1 MKDILIVEVE
11 DYTVS
16 PLYPTYGS
24 YDGDILMFNG
34 YNTGTNSGFDLY
46 QPNDIIVPSG
56 AKSFMIDLGVRCQLK
71 RGGIG
76 GSGSES
82 GAGSMHGYYLYPRSS
97 LSKTP
102 LRLCNSVGIID
113 YEYRGTIRVV
123 VDNVSSPAEPYTI
136 RKGERLFQLC
146 MPSLCPFTVE
156 YGKVNRDTGRGEGGF
171 GSTGK

>member
-11 DYTVS
+11 DSTVS
-16 PLYPTYGS
+16 PLYPTHGS
-24 YDGDILMFNG
+24 YVGDILMFNG
-34 YNTGTNSGFDLY
+34 YNTGYNSGFDLFM
-46 QPNDIIVPSG
+46 PNDVIVPSE

-71 RGGIG
+71 TG
-76 GSGSES
+76 
-82 GAGSMHGYYLYPRSS
+82 GAGGAGGAGEYVHGYYLYPRSS

-113 YEYRGTIRVV
+113 YEYRGTIRVM
-123 VDNVSSPAEPYTI
+123 VDNVSSEPFTI

-146 MPSLCPFTVE
+146 MPDLSPFTVE

-171 GSTGK
+171 GSTGR